1 MGSLLQI
8 DVVTAVLGLL
18 LASLF
23 SIVVFV
29 YRTVKSL
36 PALEKASRAH
46 QELQQQAGMAGT
58 ADSVGCPRSVLCRE

>member
-36 PALEKASRAH
+36 PVLEKASRAH
-46 QELQQQAGMAGT
+46 QELQQQAGTAVHT
-58 ADSVGCPRSVLCRE
+58 ADSVVPVLHRE